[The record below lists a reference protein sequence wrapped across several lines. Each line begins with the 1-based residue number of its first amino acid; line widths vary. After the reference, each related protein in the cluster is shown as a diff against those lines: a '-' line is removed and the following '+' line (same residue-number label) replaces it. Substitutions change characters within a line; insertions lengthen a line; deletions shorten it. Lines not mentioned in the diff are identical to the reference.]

1 MPTLD
6 KSKTRLKISAR
17 LSEDTIRILN
27 EYQRTHD
34 FKERSEA
41 LEKIIAENPRL
52 HMYIAY
58 LGDIRQVGKEAPCD
72 LRIFHNGK
80 FYCAKNPPNLT
91 ERSAPLLT
99 LDGCKVCK
107 KIKWQLR
114 GLKEAEPEEPSKPE
128 LTIEQGRET
137 IKDPQVKHS
146 GMVYCGDGGQWVF
159 PQKCRSCRLP
169 QKCRNHQAYIN
180 EST

>member
-1 MPTLD
+1 MPTPE
-6 KSKTRLKISAR
+6 KGRSKTKFGAR
-17 LSEDTIRILN
+17 LSDIDIKSLAQ
-27 EYQRTHD
+27 YAKDHDLKTHTQTL
-34 FKERSEA
+34 SA
-41 LEKIIAENPRL
+41 IIAENARL
-52 HMYIAY
+52 HMYVAY

-72 LRIFHNGK
+72 LRILFQGE
-80 FYCAKNPPNLT
+80 FYCGNRPPKAT
-91 ERSAPLLT
+91 KLLT
-99 LDGCKVCK
+99 LDICKVCK

-114 GLKEAEPEEPSKPE
+114 GLKEAEAEEPPKQE
-128 LTIEQGRET
+128 MTIDQGRET

-169 QKCRNHQAYIN
+169 QKCRNYQAFIN